1 MQDPQK
7 VCVCCSSTQQGREG
21 GTFGNC
27 LCLLSLS
34 THILS
39 EGQHLHKVA
48 LRRQWHSLVGCSLGR
63 HNDCVEDVGVGGN
76 SRLLW
81 SPSLF
86 AFKVRRE
93 HLG

>member
-63 HNDCVEDVGVGGN
+63 HNDCVEDVGWEGTPGCYG
-76 SRLLW
+76 LPPYL
-81 SPSLF
+81 PS
-86 AFKVRRE
+86 KSE
-93 HLG
+93 GSI